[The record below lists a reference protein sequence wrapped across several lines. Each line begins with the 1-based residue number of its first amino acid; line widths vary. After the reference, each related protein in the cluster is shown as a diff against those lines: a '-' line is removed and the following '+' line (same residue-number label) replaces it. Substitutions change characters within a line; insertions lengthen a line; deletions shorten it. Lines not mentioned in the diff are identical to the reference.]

1 MASNCHT
8 SNPTQAFLVDPSPT
22 NNAAGMIVTA
32 NLPSD
37 QTSYEV
43 DSHGVVSDDGRS
55 VEYQITLKASRS
67 SAPNGQ
73 LDIQVKDYRQDAAGT
88 LRFAVQLYVYLTDG
102 TACEKKKKEKQVL
115 NGNYKK

>member
-8 SNPTQAFLVDPSPT
+8 TNPTQACSVDPNPT
-22 NNAAGMIVTA
+22 NNAAGMIVTV

-43 DSHGVVSDDGRS
+43 ESHSVASDNGRS
-55 VEYQITLKASRS
+55 VEYQITLKASTS

-73 LDIQVKDYRQDAAGT
+73 LDVQVKDYQQNATGN
-88 LRFAVQLYVYLTDG
+88 LSFAVQLYVYLLDG
-102 TACEKKKKEKQVL
+102 TDCEKKKKEKKVL
-115 NGNYKK
+115 TGNYHK